1 MILSLLSVAAL
12 SSAAAPEEDTVLSI
26 VDDFFVALE
35 RADAGAF
42 RGMVEVDAQLQ
53 GMRPGPEG
61 VPKTQLE
68 TREPWLERLGGLE
81 GKIVELYWDPVVNI
95 SPVGLAHVWTP
106 YYIEYEGKTIHC
118 GIDAFTLVKREGGWK
133 ITNLHDT
140 RDPDGCD
147 RLGLDGAKDRMRPVS
162 LKPKLQGLGN

>member
-1 MILSLLSVAAL
+1 MILPLLAAAAL
-12 SSAAAPEEDTVLSI
+12 SSAAAPEEEAVLTV

-42 RGMVEVDAQLQ
+42 RGMVEADAQLQ
-53 GMRPGPEG
+53 GMRPGPKG
-61 VPKTQLE
+61 VPKTKLE
-68 TREPWLERLGGLE
+68 TREPWLAGLQGQE

-106 YYIEYEGKTIHC
+106 YYIEYEGKPIHC

-147 RLGLDGAKDRMRPVS
+147 RLGLDEAKNRMRPLS
-162 LKPKLQGLGN
+162 LKPKLKSLGN